1 MEQAPRA
8 RARRQDEAGE
18 NAARKVEPPH
28 HRVKVVGDP
37 ARAKAVDQARAPA
50 GVRAKAEAPDKVAG
64 GSFNI
69 LTNQFTPL
77 NFSKKTSEANLTG
90 AIQLINDNCRR

>member
-1 MEQAPRA
+1 MQQAPRA
-8 RARRQDEAGE
+8 RARKPDEAGE

-50 GVRAKAEAPDKVAG
+50 GVRAKAEAPGRVAV
-64 GSFNI
+64 GSLDMSSN
-69 LTNQFTPL
+69 
-77 NFSKKTSEANLTG
+77 
-90 AIQLINDNCRR
+90 QLINDN

>member
-8 RARRQDEAGE
+8 RARKPDEAGE

-37 ARAKAVDQARAPA
+37 ARVKA
-50 GVRAKAEAPDKVAG
+50 GVRAKAEAPGRVTV
-64 GSFNI
+64 GSLDMSSN
-69 LTNQFTPL
+69 
-77 NFSKKTSEANLTG
+77 
-90 AIQLINDNCRR
+90 QLINDNQRR